1 MVNFL
6 GVCKG
11 GWTKTGYM
19 TEVSNEFAD
28 RQMENSCDTPCPNNY
43 YGHHSSQNDDESTTT
58 TTTVTS
64 IVSGYMSFTAESGF
78 TWNDDSKALAVW
90 TIAGMSGSEIGIDH
104 VTSVETASEGERQE
118 VIFQLTLDNTMTTQ
132 ATDWETTVGSMSSE
146 KLIEML
152 SMTYGTCH
160 SLSDA
165 DMGVGPPPT
174 TPDNGNSFSI
184 SVAMGPATL
193 STLLWPWL

>member
-11 GWTKTGYM
+11 GWTKTSYM

-43 YGHHSSQNDDESTTT
+43 YGHSRSEDGTTTT

-64 IVSGYMSFTAESGF
+64 IVSGHMTFTAESGF
-78 TWNDDSKALAVW
+78 TWNDDTKALAAW
-90 TIAGMSGSEIGIDH
+90 TIASMSGSEIGTDH
-104 VTSVETASEGERQE
+104 VTSVETASDGETQT
-118 VIFQLTLDNTMTTQ
+118 VSWTITLDNTMTTN
-132 ATDWETTVGSMSSE
+132 AEDLETAVGSMNSE
-146 KLIEML
+146 ELIKML

-165 DMGVGPPPT
+165 DMGVGPAPVS
-174 TPDNGNSFSI
+174 PDAPDASFSI
-184 SVAMGPATL
+184 SCAMGPAAV
-193 STLLWPWL
+193 SMLLWPWL